1 MLDLSQHSDLD
12 VLRIVGNERPQ
23 FVDIIAGEIDKGRTD
38 EQIIRLA
45 CESGGS
51 AQVMRYTQ
59 KCLRALR
66 RLAALDALTAESQ
79 RLGLYEPNNGSARW
93 VRSEYPH
100 PNFPAAM
107 RSMQLL
113 PDIIWLRYHG
123 TEVTGWEKSEP
134 NTRSQPHA
142 EDKA

>member
-1 MLDLSQHSDLD
+1 MSDDKQNQATPALAVAPCSAVDLSRYSDLE
-12 VLRIVGNERPQ
+12 VLRVVGSEKPE

-51 AQVMRYTQ
+51 PQVMRYTQ

-79 RLGLYEPNNGSARW
+79 RLGLYEPN
-93 VRSEYPH
+93 
-100 PNFPAAM
+100 
-107 RSMQLL
+107 
-113 PDIIWLRYHG
+113 
-123 TEVTGWEKSEP
+123 
-134 NTRSQPHA
+134 
-142 EDKA
+142 DKAEPRSGL

>member
-1 MLDLSQHSDLD
+1 MTSENQNVPVCGLAVAKCSAVDLSRFSDLE
-12 VLRIVGNERPQ
+12 VLRIVGTERPE

-51 AQVMRYTQ
+51 PQVMRYTQ

-79 RLGLYEPNNGSARW
+79 RLGLYEPNVG
-93 VRSEYPH
+93 
-100 PNFPAAM
+100 
-107 RSMQLL
+107 
-113 PDIIWLRYHG
+113 G
-123 TEVTGWEKSEP
+123 EP
-134 NTRSQPHA
+134 PEGRRAP
-142 EDKA
+142 